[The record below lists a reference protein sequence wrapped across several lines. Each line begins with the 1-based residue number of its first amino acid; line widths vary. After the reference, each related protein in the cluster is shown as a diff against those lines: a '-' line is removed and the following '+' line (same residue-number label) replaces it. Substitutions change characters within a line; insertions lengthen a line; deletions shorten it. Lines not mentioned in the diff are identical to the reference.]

1 MVSKRGPFFVD
12 LVLVAIILWVLLPT
26 SLGSVANRIGID
38 HHPISFFIGPAL
50 YSFGKHL
57 IPNVDYFTQYGTGI
71 GALFFYFL
79 GDTPFETYKAVV
91 LFTVVGTGVFLV
103 SFYVLARW
111 LLDSRAWGFFLT
123 VTALI
128 MNFYGPRPMRAPSG
142 WPIRYPLLGLFVLCF
157 LIHCRTA
164 SGPLKHATCLL
175 LAVIAGLSLFWCT
188 EIGTYMILVGSF
200 CLWFAGQN
208 RSHALLT
215 ATEFIIASIAVF
227 IGIAVIVFGPG
238 VLSSAF
244 LAGMWRPAT
253 LYGAGFG
260 AVTANWLSP
269 PEFLFNILAPIC
281 LVATVI
287 WTISSSNIHGERSTG
302 WEKQHILL
310 MVALLGLLQL
320 VKYWNMAL
328 AAVWLSNAYFPLLIL
343 AFWLRAGI
351 NEVAGSSASDCSVQV
366 FARRGLPLIPLG
378 IAVLYLIAF
387 DDPRYPFRYGIS
399 MYKRYPS
406 GVVSFIGRLD
416 SHQTVQPEEPFRD
429 VGIADSDVALIDER
443 VPAGDRAYVYSTRDW
458 AYLLRA
464 KRAPGFPFIP
474 STVTPLKEQGERWP
488 PLANAKYL
496 FVDFGK
502 HIWGDM
508 PGENNDELAAFLDRA
523 IEEDFVLDGVG
534 KDLKAYRRVNTS
546 GKTALPDKGL

>member
-1 MVSKRGPFFVD
+1 MISKRGPFVVD
-12 LVLVAIILWVLLPT
+12 LILVAIILWVLLPT

-71 GALFFYFL
+71 GAVFFYFL
-79 GDTPFETYKAVV
+79 HDAPFGTYKAVV
-91 LFTVVGTGVFLV
+91 LFTVAGTGFFLV
-103 SFYVLARW
+103 SFYILARW

-164 SGPLKHATCLL
+164 SGPFKHATCLL
-175 LAVIAGLSLFWCT
+175 LAVIAGLSLFWST

-200 CLWFAGQN
+200 CLWFAAHN
-208 RSHALLT
+208 RWPALLT
-215 ATEFIIASIAVF
+215 ATGFVAASIAVF
-227 IGIAVIVFGPG
+227 IGISVIMVGPG
-238 VLSSAF
+238 VLTNAF

-253 LYGAGFG
+253 LYGGGFG

-269 PEFLFNILAPIC
+269 PEFLFNVLVPIC
-281 LVATVI
+281 LVATVV
-287 WTISSSNIHGERSTG
+287 WAISSSDIREANTG
-302 WEKQHILL
+302 QEKQHILL

-328 AAVWLSNAYFPLLIL
+328 AAVWFSNGYFPLLIL
-343 AFWLRAGI
+343 AFWLKAGI
-351 NEVAGSSASDCSVQV
+351 KKVAGSSALDGSIKI
-366 FARRGLPLIPLG
+366 FARRRLPFIPLA
-378 IAVLYLIAF
+378 IAVFYIIAF
-387 DDPRYPFRYGIS
+387 DDPRYPFRYGIN

-406 GVVSFIGRLD
+406 GVVSFVARLD
-416 SHQTVQPEEPFRD
+416 SHQTLQPEQPFPD
-429 VGIADSDVALIDER
+429 VGINDSDVALIDER

-458 AYLLRA
+458 AYLLKA

-474 STVTPLKEQGERWP
+474 STVTPLKDQGDRWP
-488 PLANAKYL
+488 PLAKAEYL
-496 FVDFGK
+496 FVDVGR
-502 HIWGDM
+502 HIWGDL
-508 PGENNDELAAFLDRA
+508 PGENNDELASFLNRA

-534 KDLKAYRRVNTS
+534 KDLKAYRRVNTGGKLGLS
-546 GKTALPDKGL
+546 GKGL